1 MLARDAV
8 ERREGFEVQR
18 REDVDAGERRQVLA
32 MLSFATVAFPGVARE
47 ENHNR
52 MKRRAREIAEPS
64 IGAAVADDA
73 ENLRPGG
80 HPMAE
85 FLGERRER
93 GVIDAE
99 RTQPVARERDRDP
112 ACVG

>member
-18 REDVDAGERRQVLA
+18 REDVDASERRQVLT
-32 MLSFATVAFPGVARE
+32 MLSFATVAFLGVACE

-52 MKRRAREIAEPS
+52 MKRRAREIADPS

-73 ENLRPGG
+73 EHLRSGG
-80 HPMAE
+80 HPLAE
-85 FLGERRER
+85 LLGKRRER
-93 GVIDAE
+93 SVAYAE